1 MRNIAARAVF
11 SPGMFPFLQSQ
22 EEVSMSWIRVLLAS
36 LAASFALTA
45 GAQQPQ
51 YGPPIS
57 ADDAKKAAAAAL
69 GEARKNKWNMVVAVV
84 DPAGYLVYFE
94 RMDSA
99 QYGSVAI
106 AQDKAHAAA
115 VFRRATK
122 SVYDELEKGGAGLRY
137 LNLRGFVTS
146 EGGELIMRDGKVI
159 GAIGLSGG
167 SGAQDGQ
174 CARAGVAAVH

>member
-1 MRNIAARAVF
+1 MKLVRLLFAFAV
-11 SPGMFPFLQSQ
+11 
-22 EEVSMSWIRVLLAS
+22 
-36 LAASFALTA
+36 ASFALEA

-57 ADDAKKAAAAAL
+57 VENAKKAAAAAL
-69 GEARKNKWNMVVAVV
+69 AEARKNNWNMVVAIV
-84 DPAGYLVYFE
+84 DPAGQLVYFE
-94 RMDSA
+94 RMDTA
-99 QYGSVAI
+99 QYGSVPI

-115 VFRRATK
+115 IFRRSTK

-137 LNLRGFVTS
+137 LSLRGFVTS
-146 EGGELIMRDGKVI
+146 EGGELLMQDGKVV

-174 CARAGVAAVH
+174 CARAGVAALK

>member
-1 MRNIAARAVF
+1 
-11 SPGMFPFLQSQ
+11 
-22 EEVSMSWIRVLLAS
+22 MSWIRAVVATSIAL
-36 LAASFALTA
+36 FALAA

-57 ADDAKKAAAAAL
+57 AENAKKAAAAAL
-69 GEARKNKWNMVVAVV
+69 AEARKNNLNMAVAVV
-84 DPAGYLVYFE
+84 DPAGNLVYFE
-94 RMDSA
+94 RMDTV
-99 QYGSVAI
+99 QYGSIPI

-115 VFRRATK
+115 VFRRSTK

-137 LNLRGFVTS
+137 LSLRGFVTS
-146 EGGELIMRDGKVI
+146 EGGELMMQDGKVI

-174 CARAGVAAVH
+174 CARAGVAAVK